1 MLRWDSVAGG
11 MRRKLGDTYSLQNR
25 TSRVRQVY
33 RVKEQNQGRVY
44 GAIISS
50 ERTGDIV
57 YLGSS
62 WESGMSRNDK
72 TNTVSGLLVDWIVVH
87 CLILKQILNSR
98 ELSYIRG
105 LLPVTNPMMLGTMYS
120 NYGHL
125 TFVITYSFTLPFF
138 RLSLGVTIKSQ
149 LSFM

>member
-1 MLRWDSVAGG
+1 MAGG

-72 TNTVSGLLVDWIVVH
+72 TNTVSGLLVD
-87 CLILKQILNSR
+87 
-98 ELSYIRG
+98 
-105 LLPVTNPMMLGTMYS
+105 
-120 NYGHL
+120 
-125 TFVITYSFTLPFF
+125 
-138 RLSLGVTIKSQ
+138 
-149 LSFM
+149 